1 MGANVS
7 ISLSFRFCLRDGILL
22 YTTDSTGGLYFSVGV
37 YNSDIV
43 VQFDT
48 GDGLREVR
56 WAIEVGQIIAHTV
69 GDTQKQPAFEQK
81 LKSHCSLIC

>member
-7 ISLSFRFCLRDGILL
+7 LSLSFRFCLHDGTLL
-22 YTTDSTGGLYFSVGV
+22 YTTDSTGELYFLVGV
-37 YNSDIV
+37 YDSHIV

-56 WAIEVGQIIAHTV
+56 WAVEVGQIIVHTV
-69 GDTQKQPAFEQK
+69 GD
-81 LKSHCSLIC
+81 SL

>member
-7 ISLSFRFCLRDGILL
+7 LSFSFRFCLRDGTLL
-22 YTTDSTGGLYFSVGV
+22 YTTDSTGELYFSVGV
-37 YNSDIV
+37 YDSHIV

-56 WAIEVGQIIAHTV
+56 WAVEVGQIIVHTV
-69 GDTQKQPAFEQK
+69 GD
-81 LKSHCSLIC
+81 SL

>member
-7 ISLSFRFCLRDGILL
+7 LSLSFRFCLRDGILL
-22 YTTDSTGGLYFSVGV
+22 YTTDSTGELYFLVGV
-37 YNSDIV
+37 YDSHIV

-56 WAIEVGQIIAHTV
+56 WAVEVGQIIVHTV
-69 GDTQKQPAFEQK
+69 GD
-81 LKSHCSLIC
+81 SL